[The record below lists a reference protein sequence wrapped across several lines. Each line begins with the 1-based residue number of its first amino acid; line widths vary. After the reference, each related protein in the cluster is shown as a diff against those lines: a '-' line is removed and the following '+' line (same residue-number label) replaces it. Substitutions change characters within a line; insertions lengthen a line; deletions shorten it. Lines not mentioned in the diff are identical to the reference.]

1 MMDSYT
7 SGMAS
12 QNNPFVPY
20 VAFGDGV
27 IPQQQKVAETLT
39 QEVTFLLFPS
49 RRLCFGER
57 PPCFFPKVSSLP
69 LSFPMISFIPCG
81 FLISPASSGLSSDRY
96 GLIATAPLPLP
107 FRVCK
112 TPRLLALVTAPG
124 SLYIRV
130 LRFNMHGPFLLLCRM
145 FSEFCR

>member
-1 MMDSYT
+1 MDSYT

-12 QNNPFVPY
+12 QNNPLVPY

-49 RRLCFGER
+49 RRLCFGETL
-57 PPCFFPKVSSLP
+57 PCFLPKVSSLP

-96 GLIATAPLPLP
+96 GLIAAAP
-107 FRVCK
+107 
-112 TPRLLALVTAPG
+112 
-124 SLYIRV
+124 
-130 LRFNMHGPFLLLCRM
+130 
-145 FSEFCR
+145 

>member
-7 SGMAS
+7 SGTAS

-20 VAFGDGV
+20 VAFDDGV

-49 RRLCFGER
+49 RRLCFGET
-57 PPCFFPKVSSLP
+57 PPCFLPKVSSLP

-96 GLIATAPLPLP
+96 GLIARSPLASSFQSPQDPASPCLSHST
-107 FRVCK
+107 RQ
-112 TPRLLALVTAPG
+112 LAYRSPSVQFARPISS
-124 SLYIRV
+124 SLSQV
-130 LRFNMHGPFLLLCRM
+130 F
-145 FSEFCR
+145 